1 MPKKDY
7 SLLDFA
13 EDVLKLTDKPLL
25 YKEIWEFGSTQNFYS
40 KLQING
46 KTPWQSLGALLFVD
60 VRDNEN
66 TRFIKVAKNPARFFL
81 KSRKN
86 ELSTDII
93 INIQKDE
100 ITNEKNKIKQLSF
113 DERDL
118 HPLLSYFAYTNIEFN
133 KSKAIYTRTI
143 FHENSKKGIGLNQW
157 IHPDI
162 VGFYIPI
169 EEWNDTIFKLSKNLN
184 SNTLKFYSF
193 ELKKRIDKSNY
204 REYFF
209 QAVSNSSWANE
220 GYLVASEIKQDDD
233 LLAELER
240 LSMSFGIGII
250 LLDLDDIDSSKVI
263 CLAKY
268 KESLD
273 WELMNKLCEQNPDFE
288 KFIMNVKIDF
298 EGGKIHKHEYDNVMD
313 IDEIEEYI
321 KNKIRKGAK
330 NVI

>member
-13 EDVLKLTDKPLL
+13 DDVLNLSDKPLM
-25 YKEIWEFGSTQNFYS
+25 YKEIWDIGITKDFYN

-66 TRFIKVAKNPARFFL
+66 SRFIKVGKNPARFFL
-81 KSRKN
+81 KKRQS
-86 ELSTDII
+86 ELSNETI

-100 ITNEKNKIKQLSF
+100 IKTEKNENKQLSF

-143 FHENSKKGIGLNQW
+143 YHETSKKGIGLNQW

-169 EEWNDTIFKLSKNLN
+169 EEWNDTIFRLSKNIN

-204 REYFF
+204 RECFF

-220 GYLVASEIKQDDD
+220 GYLVASDIKQDDD
-233 LLAELER
+233 LLSELER

-250 LLDLDDIDSSKVI
+250 HLDLEDIDSSRVI
-263 CLAKY
+263 CLARY
-268 KESLD
+268 KENLD

-298 EGGKIHKHEYDNVMD
+298 EGGRIHKHEYDHVMD
-313 IDEIEEYI
+313 IDEVEEYI
-321 KNKIRKGAK
+321 KIKLKKGAK
-330 NVI
+330 NVT